1 MWLFYY
7 LFVCPRFLFE
17 TNTNNTLDVIAVVV
31 ALDGDDVNNDG
42 DNDEVD
48 TEDAGITCT
57 WSL

>member
-1 MWLFYY
+1 MS
-7 LFVCPRFLFE
+7 V
-17 TNTNNTLDVIAVVV
+17 VAAAAVVV

-57 WSL
+57 